1 MKIDTY
7 IPSGI
12 PSGAND
18 PIRRTDAV
26 ATSADSRR
34 LDRTVAGPADSVEV
48 SSLASAALAREQRIE
63 QLAVRVAEG
72 RYQPDSRAVAR
83 ALTAELLGE

>member
-7 IPSGI
+7 V

-18 PIRRTDAV
+18 PIRRAG
-26 ATSADSRR
+26 AAAPSGDSRR
-34 LDRTVAGPADSVEV
+34 LERTAAGPADSVEV

-63 QLAVRVAEG
+63 QLAVQVAEG
-72 RYQPDSRAVAR
+72 RYRADARAVAR
-83 ALTAELLGE
+83 ALTADLLGE

>member
-7 IPSGI
+7 IPSG
-12 PSGAND
+12 GND

-34 LDRTVAGPADSVEV
+34 LDRTAAGPADSVEV

-72 RYQPDSRAVAR
+72 HYQPDSRAVAR
-83 ALTAELLGE
+83 ALTADLLGE